1 MAMSGDIMHVKTKE
15 KAEDRRR
22 RICFLDLMGFH
33 LLQDERMVKKNLKS
47 KGKKKSLTDH
57 ISVFCW
63 LPSFA
68 FYHQGAFCKPGRKK
82 NHALPDM
89 SYHSAV
95 VRVCVSVFLHRSV
108 QFESL
113 HLIWMEIFLIHQP
126 LHSVSYF
133 LLSGTSS
140 ALRRFWH
147 INMYWQASARMPVN
161 TQHKHTRIHTH
172 LCPPKTCDQPYPI
185 PCNHLE
191 HPHTHIHAHTHTC
204 TCIFS
209 FNPE

>member
-33 LLQDERMVKKNLKS
+33 LLQDELMVKKNVKS

-95 VRVCVSVFLHRSV
+95 VRVCVWVCFCTGVFNLKAFTW
-108 QFESL
+108 FEWKFFLYIS
-113 HLIWMEIFLIHQP
+113 HFIQFLIFFWAAQAAP
-126 LHSVSYF
+126 
-133 LLSGTSS
+133 SGVFDI
-140 ALRRFWH
+140 L
-147 INMYWQASARMPVN
+147 
-161 TQHKHTRIHTH
+161 
-172 LCPPKTCDQPYPI
+172 
-185 PCNHLE
+185 
-191 HPHTHIHAHTHTC
+191 
-204 TCIFS
+204 TCIDK
-209 FNPE
+209 PALACL